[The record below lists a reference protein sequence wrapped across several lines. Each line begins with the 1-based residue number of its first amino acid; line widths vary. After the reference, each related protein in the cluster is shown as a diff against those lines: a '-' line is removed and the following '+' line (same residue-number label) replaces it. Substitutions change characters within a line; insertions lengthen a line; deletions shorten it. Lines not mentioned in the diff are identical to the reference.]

1 MTDAEMTHDWRD
13 DIFEALVNAGIKQI
27 AYVPDAGHKK
37 LIERAHAANEIRAIS
52 VTTEEDAVAC
62 LAGAWLGGDKGALLM
77 QSSGVGNTI
86 NMLSLMT
93 TCRFPM
99 PMFVTMR
106 GEWGEFN
113 SWQMQMGGTTQAHF
127 ELAGVKCYRVERA
140 EDVADTVRAAIDQA
154 YNGDCMTAVL
164 LAQKLV
170 GTKKFAAGSA
180 GDNKQ

>member
-1 MTDAEMTHDWRD
+1 MTEAENPRDWRD
-13 DIFEALVNAGIKQI
+13 EIFDALVEADVKQV

-37 LIERAHAANEIRAIS
+37 LIERAHASNDMRAVS
-52 VTTEEDAVAC
+52 VATEEDAVAC

-99 PMFVTMR
+99 PMFITMR

-113 SWQMQMGGTTQAHF
+113 SWQMPMGGKTQAHL
-127 ELAGVKCYRVERA
+127 ELAGVRCYRVDRE
-140 EDVADTVRAAIDQA
+140 EDLADAVRAAIDQA

-170 GTKKFAAGSA
+170 GTKKFSIGSV

>member
-1 MTDAEMTHDWRD
+1 MTDRDTAPDWRD
-13 DIFEALVNAGIKQI
+13 DIFDALVEAGVKQV

-37 LIERAHAANEIRAIS
+37 LIERTHAANDMRAVS
-52 VTTEEDAVAC
+52 VATEEDAVAC

-93 TCRFPM
+93 TCRFPL

-113 SWQMQMGGTTQAHF
+113 SWQMPMGGKTQAHF
-127 ELAGVKCYRVERA
+127 ELAGVKCYRVERP
-140 EDVADTVRAAIDQA
+140 EDVGPTVRAALDQA
-154 YNGDCMTAVL
+154 YNGDRMTAVL

-170 GTKKFAAGSA
+170 GTKKFSAGSV

>member
-1 MTDAEMTHDWRD
+1 MTDQPDSHDWRE
-13 DIFEALVNAGIKQI
+13 DIFDAFVEAGIKQV

-37 LIERAHAANEIRAIS
+37 LIERTHAANDMRAIS
-52 VTTEEDAVAC
+52 VATEEDAVAC

-93 TCRFPM
+93 TCRFPL

-113 SWQMQMGGTTQAHF
+113 SWQMPMGSKTQEHF
-127 ELAGVKCYRVERA
+127 ELAGVKCFRCERA
-140 EDVADTVRAAIDQA
+140 EDIPETVQAAIDQA
-154 YNGDCMTAVL
+154 FNGDCMTAVL

-170 GTKKFAAGSA
+170 GTKKFSKGSA